1 MRKYYLNIA
10 SKSTVYADDRGI
22 MLSDLAAAHRYA
34 VSVIW
39 KCMRCD
45 TEEEDWRGW
54 HVKITDD
61 TGRTSVIV
69 LFPAARHKTFGPHRG
84 NRVSHGED

>member
-10 SKSTVYADDRGI
+10 SKSTVYSDDRGI
-22 MLSDLAAAHRYA
+22 MLSDLAVAHRYA

-45 TEEEDWRGW
+45 AEEEDWRGW
-54 HVKITDD
+54 HVKIADD

-69 LFPAARHKTFGPHRG
+69 LFPTARHQTFGLHRG
-84 NRVSHGED
+84 NRVIHGED